1 MRKINSVWPRDLK
14 IHEHSSLL
22 AFGGS
27 PVIFLAIDW
36 TG

>member
-14 IHEHSSLL
+14 IYEHSSLL
-22 AFGGS
+22 AFGES